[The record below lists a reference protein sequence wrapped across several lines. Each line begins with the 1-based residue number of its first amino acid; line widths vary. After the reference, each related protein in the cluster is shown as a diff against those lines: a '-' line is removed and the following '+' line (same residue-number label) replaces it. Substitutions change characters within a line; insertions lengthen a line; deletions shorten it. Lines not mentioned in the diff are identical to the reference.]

1 MQRQLL
7 QTEALF
13 STTSDGSTSRK
24 INYPG
29 TGNYS
34 TFSYDAEDSNSE
46 IEEFSSGSSTSTKL
60 FVSWYPSDEPHL
72 DLALKVRHDQEQS
85 ERESSKSCTH
95 DVRTVAQRGSR
106 AR

>member
-1 MQRQLL
+1 L